1 MMWLFFL
8 GWLAG
13 IVSTLGFG
21 KWYSERHKMEID
33 DETARMIMACL
44 ADEEK
49 DKDDERTGQDP

>member
-1 MMWLFFL
+1 MMCLFFL

-21 KWYSERHKMEID
+21 KWYSERHKLDID
-33 DETARMIMACL
+33 DETARMIIEACL

-49 DKDDERTGQDP
+49 DNDERTGEDP

>member
-13 IVSTLGFG
+13 IVSTLWFG

-49 DKDDERTGQDP
+49 DKDDERTGKDP